1 MVHLYSSS
9 DSDHRVRVERQF
21 TRRNQRL
28 NRQMRKVG
36 RDLSKAVENVENS
49 KVLANS
55 LLDEYYQVFSMMIL
69 ALQTMRPT
77 PWTNTSLKSIISIG
91 MRLQYIL
98 EHVSEASDSLDKFTT
113 TLNNFNESIAR
124 DPRFRQ

>member
-1 MVHLYSSS
+1 
-9 DSDHRVRVERQF
+9 
-21 TRRNQRL
+21 
-28 NRQMRKVG
+28 MRKVG
-36 RDLSKAVENVENS
+36 RDLSKAVEDVENS

>member
-36 RDLSKAVENVENS
+36 RDLSKAVEDVENS

-98 EHVSEASDSLDKFTT
+98 EHVLEASDSLDKFTT

>member
-36 RDLSKAVENVENS
+36 RDLSKAVEDVENS

>member
-36 RDLSKAVENVENS
+36 RDLSKAVEDVENS
-49 KVLANS
+49 KVLTNS
-55 LLDEYYQVFSMMIL
+55 LLDEYYQAFSMMIL